1 MRQNP
6 IHLIS
11 VNINKLNVS
20 WICLWVL
27 SVVWRFSGNRNKKK
41 RSHVRQIRNAI
52 KSFAFCLFVCLL
64 FCSLSCCVSVTS
76 RIRGYNF
83 FSLTHSLY
91 AFGLNVCRS
100 LLCKRFFLPIFCA
113 LWAVT
118 LWQVAKCTILLCF
131 YVILLFVVGR
141 FFSRVSESCFAW
153 FFWRAFLPLC
163 TYRRAIMLSW
173 NCVLNCINP
182 NHLRG

>member
-27 SVVWRFSGNRNKKK
+27 SVVWRFSGNRNKKN
-41 RSHVRQIRNAI
+41 VRMYDKFGMQ
-52 KSFAFCLFVCLL
+52 SSLLLFVCLFVVL
-64 FCSLSCCVSVTS
+64 QSIVLRFSYISNS
-76 RIRGYNF
+76 RLQF
-83 FSLTHSLY
+83 FFLWLTH
-91 AFGLNVCRS
+91 FMRS
-100 LLCKRFFLPIFCA
+100 ALTSVVHYCAKGFFLPIFCA

-153 FFWRAFLPLC
+153 FFWHAFLPLC